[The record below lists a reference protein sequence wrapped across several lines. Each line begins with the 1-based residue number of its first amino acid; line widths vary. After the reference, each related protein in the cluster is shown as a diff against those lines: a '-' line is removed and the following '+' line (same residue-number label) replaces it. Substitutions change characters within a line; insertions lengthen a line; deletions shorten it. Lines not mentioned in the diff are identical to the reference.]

1 MKNNRKRKN
10 LKISGNLVIER
21 LEQLLSVDLRIGTA
35 DQTALQRIA
44 MSQDRDDQSLVCA
57 PSYKDIEQRDESEL
71 DREMDIVRSG

>member
-1 MKNNRKRKN
+1 MKNNGKRIN

-21 LEQLLSVDLRIGTA
+21 LEKLLAVDLRIGTA
-35 DQTALQRIA
+35 DQTALRGIA
-44 MSQDRDDQSLVCA
+44 MSQDGDDQSLVCA